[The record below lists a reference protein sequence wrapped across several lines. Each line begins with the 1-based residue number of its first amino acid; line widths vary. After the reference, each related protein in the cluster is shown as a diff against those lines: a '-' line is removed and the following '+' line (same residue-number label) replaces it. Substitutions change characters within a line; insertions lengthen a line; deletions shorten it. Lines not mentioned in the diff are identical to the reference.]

1 MLNRSPLAYLASNI
15 ISLIGVVLVT
25 TAGILWLLTFPAFWK
40 GETGTPYIG
49 ILLFL
54 ILPGV
59 FLLGLLLIPV
69 GIALHTWKRRKAGDR
84 GPYLPKGGEL
94 QRLAIFVGLTTMVN
108 LLMGSQFSYRAVTY
122 MDSDTFCGRACHKVM
137 QPEFVAYSN
146 SPHARVACTDC
157 HIGPGASFF
166 VKSKL
171 SGVGQ
176 VFAVAFHTY
185 PQPIPTPVQ
194 QLRPARETCEQ
205 CHWPQRYGGDKFFV
219 HTEFAADEQN
229 SASTTVALMKIGG
242 RSFRGTIGIHGAHV
256 NGAKMDYFAADERRQ
271 VIPQVTYTDANGKVT
286 VFNATDSKVTPEELA
301 RGERRQMDC
310 MDCHNRPTHIFQL
323 PERAVDTAL
332 NQGTMSPKL
341 PFIKKLAVEALR
353 RNYTDGAAAAREI
366 DASLEN
372 FYRTSYPRIYAADS
386 IQLKAAIA
394 AVQSLYQQNV
404 FPEMKITW
412 GTYPNNLGHTD
423 FPGCFRCHDGN
434 HTSADG
440 RTISNDCA
448 TCHDLLAVSE
458 KDPKILT
465 ELGMNSSPLVATAGG
480 ANK

>member
-1 MLNRSPLAYLASNI
+1 MLKRSPLAYLASNI

-59 FLLGLLLIPV
+59 FLVGLLLIPL

-84 GPYLPKGGEL
+84 GPYLPGGGEL

-219 HTEFAADEQN
+219 HTEFASDEQN

-242 RSFRGTIGIHGAHV
+242 RSFRGTVGIHGAHV
-256 NGAKMDYFAADERRQ
+256 DGAKMDYLATDEHRQ
-271 VIPQVTYTDANGKVT
+271 VIPQVTYTEANGKVT
-286 VFNATDSKVTPEELA
+286 VFNATDAKVTPEELA

-323 PERAVDTAL
+323 PERAVDAAL
-332 NQGTMSPKL
+332 NQGTISPKL
-341 PFIKKLAVEALR
+341 PYIRKLAVEALR
-353 RNYTDGAAAAREI
+353 RNYTDRAAAREI
-366 DASLEN
+366 AASLEN
-372 FYRTSYPRIYAADS
+372 FYRTRYPQIYAADS

-394 AVQSLYQQNV
+394 AVESLYRQNV